1 VASHSKPKAAV
12 ISQAD
17 LERLEE
23 LEEAQAARETLAE
36 YERAETI
43 SLEQLIEEL
52 TEAPSDLWG

>member
-1 VASHSKPKAAV
+1 M

-23 LEEAQAARETLAE
+23 LEEVQAARETLAA